1 MFRTRLPSKTE
12 AEGTFD
18 AVKNE
23 GQVFTPTVKTL
34 QCCHAASLRNSP
46 DIVNGWFLYFLFA
59 KHLKRG
65 VFHCHVG
72 PPEGVFQVRQWWVMP
87 TSLLLPLLLG
97 GICCE

>member
-1 MFRTRLPSKTE
+1 MFRARLPSKTE
-12 AEGTFD
+12 DEGTFE

-46 DIVNGWFLYFLFA
+46 NIVNGWFLYFLFA
-59 KHLKRG
+59 KH
-65 VFHCHVG
+65 VG
-72 PPEGVFQVRQWWVMP
+72 PPEGIFQVRQWWVMP